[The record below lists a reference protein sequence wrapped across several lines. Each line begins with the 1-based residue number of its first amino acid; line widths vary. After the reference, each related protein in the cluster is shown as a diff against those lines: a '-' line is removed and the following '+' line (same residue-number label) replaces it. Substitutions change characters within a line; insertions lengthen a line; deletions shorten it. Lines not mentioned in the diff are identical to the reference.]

1 MSSTG
6 NSTNSSFG
14 RTAERISDQV
24 REAASSTADSARR
37 AGQEMGAVARTE
49 FNNVLS
55 DLQDLA
61 ARAGKVSGRELGA
74 LRDQMSEKL
83 VVAKKKLG
91 SLTDDATVAARK
103 SVDATG
109 DVIKGRPFQSVAV
122 AVLAGFA
129 IGLLLGRR
137 GDFR

>member
-1 MSSTG
+1 MMSSTG

-24 REAASSTADSARR
+24 REAASNTADSARR
-37 AGQEMGAVARTE
+37 AGQDLGAAARTE
-49 FNNVLS
+49 FNNILC

-74 LRDQMSEKL
+74 LREQMSDKL
-83 VVAKKKLG
+83 TVAKKKLG
-91 SLTDDATVAARK
+91 NLTDDASVAARK

-109 DVIKGRPFQSVAV
+109 GMIKDRPFQSIAV
-122 AVLAGFA
+122 AALAGFA

-137 GDFR
+137 G